1 MINKVE
7 IHKIFDF
14 KNLSLSKDIIR
25 NNGLCGIVIREYPG
39 LIQCEW
45 LENAFSACGNK
56 KVYFF
61 TFEKNVD
68 GFEIK
73 LINCSKR
80 DIFSHMTD
88 SIGQDLCIFSYD
100 VSGIFLSLMTI
111 ILYVVRKYLLNA
123 HIPYRLKHLKKYSF
137 VILVNCL
144 FDKESYFL
152 QYGRPMLQ
160 ILAMACR
167 QVEGSKNLLVD
178 VPGSCF

>member
-1 MINKVE
+1 MINKTE

-61 TFEKNVD
+61 TFEKNTD

-73 LINCSKR
+73 LINCDKM
-80 DIFSHMTD
+80 DIFLHMTD

-100 VSGIFLSLMTI
+100 ISGIFFKCDDYYIMCGTKVFIERAYPVSFETSKEVFFCDFRELSI
-111 ILYVVRKYLLNA
+111 RQRELLSSVWETYASN
-123 HIPYRLKHLKKYSF
+123 S
-137 VILVNCL
+137 C
-144 FDKESYFL
+144 
-152 QYGRPMLQ
+152 YGMSSGGG
-160 ILAMACR
+160 
-167 QVEGSKNLLVD
+167 VEKPSG
-178 VPGSCF
+178 